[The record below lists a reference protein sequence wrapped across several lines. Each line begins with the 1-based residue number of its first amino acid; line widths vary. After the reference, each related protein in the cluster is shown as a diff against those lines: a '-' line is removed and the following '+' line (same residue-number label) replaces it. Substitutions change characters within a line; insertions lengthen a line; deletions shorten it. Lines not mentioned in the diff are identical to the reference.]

1 MALDLRAK
9 RRRRLSMTSLIDVI
23 FLLLLFFML
32 SSTFSQYAEVE
43 LTAAAGGG
51 QNQDTELHFIKL
63 GNDQILLDGR
73 PVAPD
78 GIAQALQSDTPQ
90 TVLISLDRTASSQHL
105 IDLLTLLRGIE
116 GLRTRVMG

>member
-1 MALDLRAK
+1 
-9 RRRRLSMTSLIDVI
+9 MTSLIDVI

-51 QNQDTELHFIKL
+51 QNHDTELHFIKL

-73 PVAPD
+73 PIAPD
-78 GIAQALQSDTPQ
+78 GIVQALQSDTPQ
-90 TVLISLDRTASSQHL
+90 TVLISLDRTASSQQL
-105 IDLLTLLRGIE
+105 TDLLTLLRGIE
-116 GLRTRVMG
+116 GLHTRVMG